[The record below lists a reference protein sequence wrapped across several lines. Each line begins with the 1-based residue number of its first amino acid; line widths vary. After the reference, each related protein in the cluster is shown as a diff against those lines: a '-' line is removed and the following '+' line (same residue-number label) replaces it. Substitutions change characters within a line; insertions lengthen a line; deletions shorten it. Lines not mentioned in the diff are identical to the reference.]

1 MMSEDSF
8 EIDSHIVGD
17 RFAVTLARMPGES
30 PPGQTPQH
38 VVYVL
43 DSILTLGP
51 TVAAAQML
59 GTAALITGA
68 SFPALTIAGV
78 GYATDDPGEI
88 FGRRFRDLTPTARG
102 APEGIGLPT
111 NPPGAGGA
119 PRFLEA
125 LAEEIIPSVEARL
138 GEIPSSRA
146 LVGISLSGLFG
157 LYALF
162 HPPEAEVFD
171 RYLLV
176 SPSIWW
182 DGAIGLRFEQEW
194 AQQHQDLPVRVFLGV
209 GAQEQDIADV
219 WLNERA
225 SAEALEYARL
235 VDHVRTF
242 EAHLQDRGYP
252 GLRLDAVVFEG
263 EYHFSVFPAAV
274 TRGLLALYSEDLTL

>member
-8 EIDSHIVGD
+8 EIESDIVGD

-30 PPGQTPQH
+30 PPGQAHQ

-43 DSILTLGP
+43 DPILTLAP
-51 TVAAAQML
+51 TVGAAQML
-59 GTAALITGA
+59 GTAALFTGA
-68 SFPALTIAGV
+68 SFPAPTIAGV

-102 APEGIGLPT
+102 APEGSGLPT

-119 PRFLEA
+119 ARFLEA
-125 LAEEIIPSVEARL
+125 LAGEIIPSVEARL

-162 HPPEAEVFD
+162 HPPEVFD

-194 AQQHQDLPVRVFLGV
+194 AHQHQDLPVRVFLGV
-209 GAQEQDIADV
+209 GAQEQVIADM

-225 SAEALEYARL
+225 SAEALEYARQ
-235 VDHVRTF
+235 VDHLRTLG
-242 EAHLQDRGYP
+242 AKLQDRGYP
-252 GLRLDAVVFEG
+252 GLRLDTAVFEG
-263 EYHFSVFPAAV
+263 EYHLSVFPAAV
-274 TRGLLALYSEDLTL
+274 TRGLLALYTEDLTP